1 MLFNSV
7 EFIFYF
13 LPIVCT
19 VYFFLNRVKLNELS
33 KVWLLISSLF
43 FYSWTD
49 PRYLVLLIISIGI
62 NYSCAFQISRIENT
76 LNKKILLTVGLI
88 FNLGLLL
95 YFKYVDFFIENINFI
110 AQTDFNLLYVILP
123 LGISFYTF
131 QQIAF
136 LVDSFK
142 GKVEHFNFL
151 HYSVFVTFFPQLLS
165 GPIVHHKVMIPQLTD
180 SHLAHPKFENIA
192 KAIFLFQI
200 GLAKKII
207 VADAFGK
214 LVNRGYLN
222 FESLDTM
229 QAWITAFAYS
239 VQLYFD
245 FSGYADMAIA
255 VGLLFNIKMTNNF
268 FSPHKSENIQQF
280 YRRWHI
286 TLSNFLRDY
295 VYIPLGGNRFGSLRT
310 QLNLFLTFFLGGLW
324 HGANWTFAIWG
335 ALNGLGLI
343 VHRWFQKTNLHMSS
357 WLAVFTTFTFV
368 LLMRVFFRSENL
380 QMAITTLQ
388 TMFGFRETDKH
399 FNLIVSFYDAPIW
412 LAGVVMLFLPNSTE
426 VTDSFKTNSR
436 NMIFMVLLIVIN
448 LIFLNSAGKQDFL
461 YFDF

>member
-7 EFIFYF
+7 EFIFCF
-13 LPIVCT
+13 LPVTCLI
-19 VYFFLNRVKLNELS
+19 YFYLNRLKKNELS
-33 KVWLLISSLF
+33 KIWLLVCSLF
-43 FYSWTD
+43 FYGWAN
-49 PRYLVLLIISIGI
+49 PIYLLLLTISIAV
-62 NYSCAFQISRIENT
+62 NFYCAKQTAQQNKTFVKKVFLIS
-76 LNKKILLTVGLI
+76 GLV
-88 FNLGLLL
+88 FNIGLLL
-95 YFKYVDFFIENINFI
+95 YFKYVDFFIENFNAL
-110 AQTDFNLLYVILP
+110 AQTNFNLLHVILP

-136 LVDSFK
+136 LVDSYR
-142 GKVEHFNFL
+142 GEVSEFNLL

-165 GPIVHHKVMIPQLTD
+165 GPIVHHKVIMPQLVD
-180 SHLAHPKFENIA
+180 PKLALPRSDNIA
-192 KAIFLFQI
+192 KAVFLFQI

-207 VADAFGK
+207 IADSFGK
-214 LVNRGYLN
+214 LVNRGYMN
-222 FESLDTM
+222 VESLDTI
-229 QAWITAFAYS
+229 QAWITSFAYT

-295 VYIPLGGNRFGSLRT
+295 VYIPLGGNRFGTFRT
-310 QLNLFLTFFLGGLW
+310 QLNLFLTFFIGGLW

-335 ALNGLGLI
+335 ALNGMGLI
-343 VHRWFQKTNLHMSS
+343 VHRLFQKTKIKMHAAV
-357 WLAVFTTFTFV
+357 AVFITFV
-368 LLMRVFFRSENL
+368 FVMIMRVFFRSDNL

-388 TMFGFRETDKH
+388 SMLGFGQPQKQFD
-399 FNLIVSFYDAPIW
+399 LIVSFYDAPIW
-412 LAGVVMLFLPNSTE
+412 LAGIVMLFLPNSTE
-426 VTDSFKTNSR
+426 VTERFAFDSKHR
-436 NMIFMVLLIVIN
+436 IYMVLLIVIN
-448 LIFLNSAGKQDFL
+448 LIFLNSTGKQDFL